1 MRKRILA
8 LLVASCSTTA
18 MAQGPGWTISESSGP
33 VRVAHAGITK
43 VATRGSAIAPGDVVT
58 TGAGGRAVLVRGP
71 EYMMVAPASQLR
83 LPSEEQA
90 TGFTRVIEDFGN
102 VVFMIKKKLTPHFE
116 VKTPYLAAV
125 VKGTTFTVGVTPA
138 GASVQVLE
146 GAVDVATGD
155 GGAHELL
162 RPGAF
167 ALVGANNIYRMQVQA
182 DGITRTLDSP
192 AMPQSGDTA
201 GPVVTAPAG
210 TGSDTAPASVTGAQ
224 GAPPIADLT
233 PAIETAVY
241 EVPVSLAAT
250 TGGLVNGS
258 IGGANA
264 ADILEVASAAR
275 VATEASTATVKAV
288 KIATQTTAA
297 DRCATGRHRRRRQAE
312 RGCNRRRRRQGQRG
326 PREPG
331 GCCRRPACQRCR
343 RTGRGGQGEER
354 CGQGC
359 RRSAGRCR
367 RQGCRRRRRSSRQ
380 GAGGRDRQSCRAS
393 PRLQPMRLAPPTLLQ
408 RQPPTTSADQ
418 AAQAGSGSRRQG
430 RRRCPAR
437 CGCGGCGGKRS
448 GGQGC
453 R

>member
-162 RPGAF
+162 RPGA
-167 ALVGANNIYRMQVQA
+167 RS
-182 DGITRTLDSP
+182 RW
-192 AMPQSGDTA
+192 SGR
-201 GPVVTAPAG
+201 
-210 TGSDTAPASVTGAQ
+210 
-224 GAPPIADLT
+224 
-233 PAIETAVY
+233 AI
-241 EVPVSLAAT
+241 
-250 TGGLVNGS
+250 S
-258 IGGANA
+258 IG
-264 ADILEVASAAR
+264 
-275 VATEASTATVKAV
+275 
-288 KIATQTTAA
+288 
-297 DRCATGRHRRRRQAE
+297 
-312 RGCNRRRRRQGQRG
+312 
-326 PREPG
+326 
-331 GCCRRPACQRCR
+331 CRSRPMA
-343 RTGRGGQGEER
+343 
-354 CGQGC
+354 
-359 RRSAGRCR
+359 
-367 RQGCRRRRRSSRQ
+367 
-380 GAGGRDRQSCRAS
+380 
-393 PRLQPMRLAPPTLLQ
+393 
-408 RQPPTTSADQ
+408 
-418 AAQAGSGSRRQG
+418 
-430 RRRCPAR
+430 
-437 CGCGGCGGKRS
+437 
-448 GGQGC
+448 
-453 R
+453 